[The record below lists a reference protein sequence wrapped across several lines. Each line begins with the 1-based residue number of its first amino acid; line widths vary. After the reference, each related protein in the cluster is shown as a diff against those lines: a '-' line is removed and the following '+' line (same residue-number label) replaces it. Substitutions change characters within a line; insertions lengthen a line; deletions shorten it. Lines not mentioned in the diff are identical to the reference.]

1 MRAMKLYY
9 SATSPYVRK
18 VMVCAHELGLVE
30 RLDLVPTKVVP
41 SEPNRD
47 YARVAPLI
55 KVPALERDDG
65 SALFDSIVICEYLD
79 ALGGDK
85 LFPAKG
91 EARWRA
97 LRLNAIADGI
107 LDAAVLNRYENFVRP
122 ENLRWQAWSEG
133 QLLKVDQ
140 ALDFLEKNIGDLDGV
155 NIGTIAVGCALGYLD
170 FRYADRGWPQKHPR
184 LAAWWKR
191 MGARPSFE
199 KTLPKG

>member
-1 MRAMKLYY
+1 MKLYY

-18 VMVCAHELGLVE
+18 VMVCAHELGLAG
-30 RLDLVPTKVVP
+30 RLELLPTKVVP

-65 SALFDSIVICEYLD
+65 SPLFDSIVICEYLD

-91 EARWRA
+91 EPRWRA
-97 LRLNAIADGI
+97 LRLNALADGM

-122 ENLRWQAWSEG
+122 DGLRWSAWSEG
-133 QLLKVDQ
+133 QMTKVDQ
-140 ALDFLEKNIGDLDGV
+140 ALAFLEKNVGDLEGV
-155 NIGTIAVGCALGYLD
+155 TIGTIAVGCALGYLD
-170 FRYADRGWPQKHPR
+170 FRYADRRWPDKHPK
-184 LAAWWKR
+184 LAAWWQK
-191 MGARPSFE
+191 ASKRPSFE
-199 KTLPKG
+199 KTLPQG